1 VERIPEP
8 DPEFPRFPEG
18 LRADSVEIELAAGQ
32 PWAALFAFL
41 QMPERE
47 PVQEQLLLHRIA
59 QAFLRQ
65 RLVEEAWQTLLLQET
80 ARLRGVRDAT

>member
-1 VERIPEP
+1 
-8 DPEFPRFPEG
+8 
-18 LRADSVEIELAAGQ
+18 
-32 PWAALFAFL
+32 
-41 QMPERE
+41 MPERE

-80 ARLRGVRDAT
+80 VRLRGVRDAT